1 MKPIFDDLKANNK
14 REDVDFQELKTEDDP
29 ELIEKLRI
37 RTIPTII
44 IFKDSL
50 INELWRKSGVQMPIE
65 LKEWIYS
72 ITN

>member
-50 INELWRKSGVQMPIE
+50 INEL
-65 LKEWIYS
+65 
-72 ITN
+72 

>member
-14 REDVDFQELKTEDDP
+14 RRCRLPELKTEDDP

-50 INELWRKSGVQMPIE
+50 INELWRKSEYKCP
-65 LKEWIYS
+65 
-72 ITN
+72 

>member
-29 ELIEKLRI
+29 DLIEKLRI

-72 ITN
+72 LTN